1 MESNLARSLAL
12 AGKRGEAEAI
22 AARLSVSG
30 LAPYRLA
37 TIQTALGEN
46 ARAVA
51 LIEQAWEVLDPW
63 LVVLKVDPM
72 LDPIRSDRRIAAVEA
87 AVLGS

>member
-12 AGKRGEAEAI
+12 AGKRSDALALAE
-22 AARLSVSG
+22 RLSAEG

-37 TIQTALGEN
+37 TIHVALGEN
-46 ARAVA
+46 AQA
-51 LIEQAWEVLDPW
+51 IMSMEQAWAVRDPW

-72 LDPIRSDRRIAAVEA
+72 LEAIRSDRRIQAIEKEVMR
-87 AVLGS
+87 G